1 MKARAGQH
9 KPIDRISL
17 NAFEDKRVVQW
28 VEQSGK
34 DRLVIS
40 GLWTENCL
48 ALSALSALDMRFIYL
63 SMRVPATVK
72 TPTTWRWSA

>member
-17 NAFEDKRVVQW
+17 NAFEDKRDVQW
-28 VEQSGK
+28 VEQTGK